1 MKISLNFQGLYL
13 LQTRE
18 FVDSNK
24 PIYKIGRSNKIS
36 QRLHRYPNGSI
47 VHLVIECKDSK
58 IHESQLINLFK
69 NDFKLKPYYGL
80 EYFIGDKNEMINTII
95 KYITTIYNNV
105 KIIKEPIK
113 IYKYNENDKYIL
125 FSERAINNIVIE
137 NNEENDIEKEDTE
150 KEDKEDDAEEDKE
163 EDAEE
168 DDAEEDKEEDREED
182 KEEDKIKNNL
192 SDRTCGTCHMSFEYP
207 YLLER
212 HLNGK
217 RKCKPVNT
225 NKNTF
230 HCQHCNNYYASK
242 YSITNHFNICKSKK
256 EFDLQNQIK
265 QENFIEPKNK
275 NNNIINKTDLLNII
289 SKNQEIITNNPSS
302 SNTQDIINQNN
313 KLIEILSKLV

>member
-95 KYITTIYNNV
+95 KCITTIYNNV

-137 NNEENDIEKEDTE
+137 NNEENSNEKEDNDECT
-150 KEDKEDDAEEDKE
+150 EEDTEDTEE
-163 EDAEE
+163 EDAEDVKE
-168 DDAEEDKEEDREED
+168 YEEKDKD
-182 KEEDKIKNNL
+182 EDKIKNNL
-192 SDRTCGTCHMSFEYP
+192 SDRTCGTCKTVFKFSCH
-207 YLLER
+207 LER
-212 HLNGK
+212 HLNSK
-217 RKCKPVNT
+217 RKCKPRQNIIENICQYCNLELSSKYNLVRHKKICK
-225 NKNTF
+225 NKN
-230 HCQHCNNYYASK
+230 NN
-242 YSITNHFNICKSKK
+242 
-256 EFDLQNQIK
+256 E
-265 QENFIEPKNK
+265 ENNELINDIEIPQGNEEYNN
-275 NNNIINKTDLLNII
+275 NNNIINKKDLLNII

-302 SNTQDIINQNN
+302 SNTQDIIKQNN